1 MHELTGKE
9 IEKRAV
15 MELITYFES
24 QIDNVIIQSVK
35 ELEQLNGLK
44 KIQGMH
50 QKSRIDQECVQCAI
64 KIINASEYTPQ
75 SEKTGGISPKKEK
88 KIEKHSQKEE
98 ILTEVT

>member
-24 QIDNVIIQSVK
+24 QIDKVIIQSVK

-50 QKSRIDQECVQCAI
+50 QKSRID
-64 KIINASEYTPQ
+64 
-75 SEKTGGISPKKEK
+75 
-88 KIEKHSQKEE
+88 
-98 ILTEVT
+98 